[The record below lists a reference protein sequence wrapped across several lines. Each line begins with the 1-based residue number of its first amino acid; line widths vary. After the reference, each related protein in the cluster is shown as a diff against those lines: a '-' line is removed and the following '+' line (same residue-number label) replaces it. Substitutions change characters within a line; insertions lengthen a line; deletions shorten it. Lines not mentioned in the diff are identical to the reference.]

1 MRHLLKTIDRHNA
14 RLTFKKWCNSTK
26 HMRENHLFSTEQGV
40 VSVLDKFVDDIGNL
54 QNEY

>member
-1 MRHLLKTIDRHNA
+1 
-14 RLTFKKWCNSTK
+14 
-26 HMRENHLFSTEQGV
+26 MRENHLFSTEQGV